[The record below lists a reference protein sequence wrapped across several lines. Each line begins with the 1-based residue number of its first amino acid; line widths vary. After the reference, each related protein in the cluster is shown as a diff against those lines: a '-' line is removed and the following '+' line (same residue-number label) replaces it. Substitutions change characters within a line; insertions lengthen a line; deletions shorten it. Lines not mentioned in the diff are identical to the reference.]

1 MAQGREIFHKLSKT
15 SENNIAVWKDFPA
28 RSPRCHLLVKLSL
41 KPVANLPHQLLRLVG
56 VCCYVDPCQV
66 RAKLLVSIP
75 FGVQDKADLMPG
87 STELFSAQEK
97 PQLQGHVKARESGRR
112 VQPS

>member
-1 MAQGREIFHKLSKT
+1 MAQGREVFHKLSKT

-28 RSPRCHLLVKLSL
+28 RSPQCHLLVKLSL
-41 KPVANLPHQLLRLVG
+41 KPVANLPHELLRLVG
-56 VCCYVDPCQV
+56 VCCYVDPAEV
-66 RAKLLVSIP
+66 RAKLLVSVL

-97 PQLQGHVKARESGRR
+97 S
-112 VQPS
+112 